1 MAMRTSAQPKLK
13 KVSSRSSASGVGH
26 FHRVALVRERQGVSL
41 RSASRQ
47 MGVEIRELRRQEKE
61 TTDLNLSELY
71 RWQQVLG
78 VPVAELLEEN
88 RLPLSRPVKERANL
102 VRIMKT
108 VKTLQENANK
118 DVGAEENA
126 AICRLTE
133 SLIGQL
139 LELMPELAEV
149 TSWHSV
155 GQRRSL
161 EEYGQAAQRMISEE
175 MFQRS
180 SDWTL

>member
-1 MAMRTSAQPKLK
+1 MATRTLTEPK
-13 KVSSRSSASGVGH
+13 VASSCGSLPSTAR
-26 FHRVALVRERQGVSL
+26 FHRVASVRERQGVSL
-41 RSASRQ
+41 RSAARQ
-47 MGVEIRELRRQEKE
+47 MGVEIRELRRQEQE

-71 RWQQVLG
+71 RWQEVLG
-78 VPVAELLEEN
+78 VPVGELLEESCS
-88 RLPLSRPVKERANL
+88 PLSRPVMERANL

-108 VKTLQENANK
+108 VKTLQENAEK
-118 DVGAEENA
+118 DGGGDEAK
-126 AICRLTE
+126 AICRLAET
-133 SLIGQL
+133 LVGQL

-161 EEYGQAAQRMISEE
+161 DEYGQAAHRMISEE

-180 SDWTL
+180 DWAY